1 MVPIQHATEWQR
13 SSIGD
18 RRSVFGAVAI
28 AAVVAAFV
36 FLVPF
41 LEENVQQ
48 RGAFDDA
55 GLFVVDDYTSIR
67 LTEGWQVDSKSEFF
81 TILTD
86 GSHTLVLP
94 VSNLADGSP
103 EEALNVVYGAHA
115 GDPANVVTPIVTFAT
130 DTGAPAA
137 GYRALIAS
145 DPTGDGAAFYAV
157 VDNGR
162 SLQPSI
168 TGPADLDDPY
178 YDAAEAMVRSIVIT
192 ATPRDGQS

>member
-1 MVPIQHATEWQR
+1 VVQTPTEWQT

-18 RRSVFGAVAI
+18 RRSVFGAVAV

-55 GLFVVDDYTSIR
+55 GRFVVDDYTSIA
-67 LTEGWQVDSKSEFF
+67 LAEGWQVDSMSEFF

-86 GSHTLVLP
+86 GDHTLVFP
-94 VSNLADGSP
+94 ISNPADGSP
-103 EEALNVVYGAHA
+103 EDALNVFYDAHA
-115 GDPANVVTPIVTFAT
+115 ADPANVVTPIVTFAT
-130 DTGAPAA
+130 DAGAPAA
-137 GYRALIAS
+137 GYRAVIAS
-145 DPTGDGAAFYAV
+145 DPSGDGAAFYAV

-162 SLQPSI
+162 SVEPSI

-178 YDAAEAMVRSIVIT
+178 YEAADAMVRSIVIT
-192 ATPRDGQS
+192 ATPREGQS